1 MAGSNACWG
10 IELGAGSIK
19 AIKLVRD
26 GENVRLA
33 DFIVLP
39 HKKVLSAPDLDR
51 DEAMRV
57 ALGTLTS
64 QYDLG
69 KASVAIS
76 AAGHEAFIRFAKLP
90 PVDPKKIASIV
101 KYEAAQQIP
110 FPLDEVE
117 WDYQPFA
124 REDAPDIE
132 VGIFAM
138 TRARVMARLDACAD
152 ANLKPDALNLSP
164 IAVFNALAYDLPI
177 GEDTPGTAIIDIGTT
192 ATDLI
197 IADQG
202 RVWVRTFPIGGH
214 NFTEAIV
221 EAFKLP
227 YLKAEKLKRE
237 AEQSKHKRHVF
248 QSMRPVFTDLAQDVQ
263 RSLAFYRQLHPESE
277 IKRVLGLGSTF
288 RLIGLRKYLS
298 QQIGVEVAR
307 CERFRRLAIEGTA
320 EADFQAVAL
329 GMATAY
335 GLALQGLGLG
345 AIDANLVPTP
355 IIRETLWQRKKPIF
369 VAAAVLS
376 LAAGGATFV
385 GPTLEAGRVSRA
397 KADPGLR
404 QVQQVKSLGNTLRND
419 WQRVSQDAQIGF
431 AAENVLR
438 LYERGDVY
446 ARFFEDMS
454 AMLATAPARE
464 PGGFRLNSLRVDYQ
478 TPSGGSPSYIDG
490 PGGPGG
496 RQPAGRGGGS
506 DGRGGGAARP
516 APGRGGRD
524 ADQFGQPAGPPPRF
538 GSFLVT
544 MVVESDN
551 PDLAAHVDRTLLAWL
566 RDNAQREGAA
576 LTYTAPSADAVSI
589 TQAGAEGA
597 TRADRPDR
605 PAAQRPAGR
614 DGAPTDINTLA
625 PLPPPGTPAATGRPV
640 YRYVLNFR
648 ATLGEPEKPIDLSP
662 GDVTASAEGVR

>member
-10 IELGAGSIK
+10 IELGSASIK
-19 AIKLVRD
+19 AVKLVRD
-26 GENVRLA
+26 GDNVRLA

-39 HKKVLSAPDLDR
+39 HKKVLSTPDLDR

-64 QYDLG
+64 QYDLE
-69 KASVAIS
+69 KATVAIS

-90 PVDPKKIASIV
+90 PVDPKKVASIV
-101 KYEAAQQIP
+101 KFEAAQQIP
-110 FPLDEVE
+110 FPLEEVE
-117 WDYQPFA
+117 WDFQTFA

-138 TRARVMARLDACAD
+138 TRARVMARLDACND

-277 IKRVLGLGSTF
+277 IKRVIGLGSTF

-298 QQIGVEVAR
+298 QQIGVDVAR

-335 GLALQGLGLG
+335 GLALQGLGLA

-355 IIRETLWQRKKPIF
+355 VVRETLWQRKKPVF
-369 VAAAVLS
+369 VMAAALS
-376 LAAGGATFV
+376 LAAGAATFV

-404 QVQQVKSLGNTLRND
+404 QVQQVKTLGNTLRGD

-454 AMLATAPARE
+454 AMLATAPAVE
-464 PGGFRLNSLRVDYQ
+464 PGGFRLTSLRVDYQ
-478 TPSGGSPSYIDG
+478 TPTGAAPKYIEG
-490 PGGPGG
+490 PGGSGG
-496 RQPAGRGGGS
+496 RQPSARGGD
-506 DGRGGGAARP
+506 DGR
-516 APGRGGRD
+516 GRGGRGD
-524 ADQFGQPAGPPPRF
+524 ANRGGRGGDPSGQPAGPPPQF
-538 GSFLVT
+538 GSFFVT
-544 MVVESDN
+544 MVVESDH
-551 PDLAAHVDRTLLAWL
+551 PDLSAHVDRTLLAWL
-566 RDNAQREGAA
+566 RENAAREGAA
-576 LTYTAPSADAVSI
+576 VRYSAPSADEISI
-589 TQAGAEGA
+589 TQAVGEGVIRPA
-597 TRADRPDR
+597 SPDR
-605 PAAQRPAGR
+605 PTAPRPAG
-614 DGAPTDINTLA
+614 GAGASADINSLA
-625 PLPPPGTPAATGRPV
+625 PLPPPATPAASDRPV

-648 ATLGEPEKPIDLSP
+648 ATLAAPEKPIDLSP
-662 GDVTASAEGVR
+662 EDVTASAEGVR